1 MAFKSCSG
9 FSIQVCVPFT
19 FSFCSGNFLNYY
31 FCLVH
36 GKMLERK
43 ARKRLNFWNIRF
55 STSGTRNYK
64 IELVESSIF
73 CGVKATLKMPNNFI
87 LLGF

>member
-19 FSFCSGNFLNYY
+19 FS

-87 LLGF
+87 LFGF